1 MDHELDWY
9 KIIKADLLYDSLKA
23 IMLNFSNYKKL
34 LSTSRVELKIQL
46 EIPDFEIDKVFRSY
60 ELEISQEIEIFE
72 KEKIKLL
79 FLNGKNYPAML
90 KEIAK
95 PPTLLYAKGNLEFSE
110 RSIGV
115 IGTRK
120 ITALGVSATE
130 KITKTLVQNDI
141 CIVSGLAKG
150 VDTVAHET
158 ALKYGGK
165 TIAIIGNGH
174 DVIFPKENAKLYL
187 EIAEKGLLLSEFPLG
202 TEAFRWNFPMRN
214 RIIAGLSRGVVV
226 TESYKKGGAMI
237 TAQLAIDEGRDVFA
251 VPGFIS
257 YPSFEGCNELIKES
271 VAKLVSSG
279 DDIISEY
286 QWSKKRK
293 KIVVTP
299 TLFTSTESLI
309 LSILKVATSVDLIV
323 KQSALTTQEAL
334 AILTELE
341 INGLVKSVAGGKYMA
356 V

>member
-9 KIIKADLLYDSLKA
+9 KIIKADLSYDSLKA

-60 ELEISQEIEIFE
+60 ELEINQEIEIFE

-158 ALKYGGK
+158 ALKYGGE